1 MQAHSTKLR
10 LQVTDLQM
18 ELNVKD
24 EEIRQLQAQMESLE
38 KIWEVVKT
46 PKDVLNKVSLFNNDI
61 KIE

>member
-1 MQAHSTKLR
+1 
-10 LQVTDLQM
+10 M